1 MAELLNTFKSY
12 NDPEIG
18 AYYTFC
24 YDTLPS
30 KLSLDIPLEA
40 TKSNMESVVETIGF
54 GSQHLEVVFKYWDTE
69 NNSNAD
75 FSKDFP
81 YQYLLKSSSK
91 KLMVWISLSADELVT
106 NFFYDLSDEGLER
119 WVVETNHR
127 LRSKFGLNRAPVFKV
142 LSRSSHSNFYT
153 EDVKTNEFLCDIP
166 TMYNDDFLQVSS
178 LIEESLPADKA
189 GLILFYGSP
198 GTGKTSY
205 IKNLITKFE

>member
-1 MAELLNTFKSY
+1 MAELLDTFKSY

-54 GSQHLEVVFKYWDTE
+54 GSRHLEVVFKYWDTE

-153 EDVKTNEFLCDIP
+153 EDVKTNELTKTRWC
-166 TMYNDDFLQVSS
+166 
-178 LIEESLPADKA
+178 LP
-189 GLILFYGSP
+189 FC
-198 GTGKTSY
+198 
-205 IKNLITKFE
+205 N